1 MPKEYDFFIAGVI
14 QGSIRE
20 KDVHR
25 QDYREEIKR
34 IIGARAPRLR
44 VFCPVEQHRA
54 SVSYSDE
61 EARRVFFEHL
71 EVLQQC
77 RAMIAFLPVAS
88 LGTAVEMETCRR
100 ADIPIV
106 SITPM
111 EHNWVVRLYSQ
122 VVLPDLAAF
131 DAWLTGENLARL
143 GLS

>member
-1 MPKEYDFFIAGVI
+1 MPTQYDFFLAGVI

-20 KDVHR
+20 KDVHG
-25 QDYREEIKR
+25 QDYREKIKE
-34 IIGARAPRLR
+34 IIGRRAPRVR

-54 SVSYSDE
+54 SVHYTDE

-88 LGTAVEMETCRR
+88 LGTGVEMETCRR
-100 ADIPIV
+100 AGIPIV

-111 EHNWVVRLYSQ
+111 AHNWVVRLYSQ

-131 DAWLTGENLARL
+131 ETWLTGENLARL
-143 GLS
+143 GL